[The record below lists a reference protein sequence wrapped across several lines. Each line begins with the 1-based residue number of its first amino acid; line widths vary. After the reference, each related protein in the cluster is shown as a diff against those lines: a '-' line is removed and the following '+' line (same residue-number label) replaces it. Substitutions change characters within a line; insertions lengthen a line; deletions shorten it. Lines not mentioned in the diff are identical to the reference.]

1 MAQVRY
7 YATGKRKNAV
17 ARVWLTPGTGKMI
30 VNDLEVDAYFGQ
42 IFKNQR
48 IVKPFNVT
56 ETMEQYDVI
65 ATLRGGGKS
74 AQADA
79 LSQQMAKDMVSTLKE
94 PDGAEKMK
102 AKWQSGAFGMPG
114 AEPSAEE
121 MDSTDPDSAPGKA
134 GGQEGAAPQ
143 GQGMPPEVQDALK
156 GMFGK

>member
-56 ETMEQYDVI
+56 ETMEQYDVV

-79 LSQQMAKDMVSTLKE
+79 LCHGISKALLETNPDNRLPLK
-94 PDGAEKMK
+94 
-102 AKWQSGAFGMPG
+102 QSGLL
-114 AEPSAEE
+114 
-121 MDSTDPDSAPGKA
+121 TRDPRMKERKKYGQKA
-134 GGQEGAAPQ
+134 ARAKFQFS
-143 GQGMPPEVQDALK
+143 K
-156 GMFGK
+156 R